1 MHVRWQPDPTLP
13 HSGLECGHGVG
24 FCRGALTDTANAR
37 LLVAFVDGFAWFHE
51 GAEAVLRYAPDR
63 VPVGAAFAVWQR
75 EVERVLRG
83 RELNGESAA
92 GWCWV
97 ANA

>member
-1 MHVRWQPDPTLP
+1 MNVRWQPDPTLP
-13 HSGLECGHGVG
+13 RHGIECGHGVG
-24 FCRGALTDTANAR
+24 FCRGALADTAYER

-51 GAEAVLRYAPDR
+51 NADAVVRYAPDR
-63 VPVGAAFAVWQR
+63 VPPAAAFAAWQR
-75 EVERVLRG
+75 EIEAVLRR
-83 RELNGESAA
+83 RELNGESGD